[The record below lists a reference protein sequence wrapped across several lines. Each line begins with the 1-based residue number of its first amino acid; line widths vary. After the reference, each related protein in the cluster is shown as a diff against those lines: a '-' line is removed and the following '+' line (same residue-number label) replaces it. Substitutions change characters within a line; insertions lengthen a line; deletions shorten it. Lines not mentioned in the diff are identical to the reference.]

1 MEELNRKN
9 DVEKDWLEIAR
20 TNPAEFE
27 EYFADQIAFFDFP
40 IGEKEGRKIVDTLSA
55 KKPLKKKKSV
65 PEKLPKKGKEIPS
78 SQGDSFIWIGMR
90 LAEYYFSVGKREDC
104 IRILKKLKKMPS
116 GREKVL
122 QILRSH

>member
-40 IGEKEGRKIVDTLSA
+40 IGEKEGKKIVDTLSI
-55 KKPLKKKKSV
+55 KKPLQKEEPVLKK
-65 PEKLPKKGKEIPS
+65 PKQQQNVS
-78 SQGDSFIWIGMR
+78 STWDTYIWIGTR